1 MSILGLV
8 IIHTVYL
15 LALVIIKL
23 VNWVNLTNREWRDF
37 TEFKKRSSNNRK
49 MERDEVTVF
58 PSHETNRNSLLDTRF
73 ILHWGNLDSGD

>member
-1 MSILGLV
+1 MSILGQV

-23 VNWVNLTNREWRDF
+23 VNWVILTNREWRDF
-37 TEFKKRSSNNRK
+37 TEFKRRSNNIRK

-58 PSHETNRNSLLDTRF
+58 PSHDIKGNHLLDNRF
-73 ILHWGNLDSGD
+73 ILQRGNLDSGD